1 MRSTE
6 FTEKYGE
13 YLYTQAYMA
22 AVILERLA
30 RTHWSVTVALE
41 RAATELGY

>member
-1 MRSTE
+1 MS
-6 FTEKYGE
+6 
-13 YLYTQAYMA
+13 A
-22 AVILERLA
+22 AGLFADGANDDLRLA